1 MKNNIAILKAK
12 GIRVTPQRL
21 GVFEVLRDGNKH
33 LTADE
38 IYRKIKVNFPAISL
52 ATVYT
57 ILELYGRKNLAREM
71 RITFDKSC
79 FDGRMDSHH
88 HFLCKKCAKIF
99 DIDLHPCPTLQSSEV
114 NGHLI
119 QELQGYFY
127 GICCNCRE
135 HSDNKEEI
143 RSNEN

>member
-1 MKNNIAILKAK
+1 MKDRIAILKEN
-12 GIRVTPQRL
+12 GIRITPQRL
-21 GVFEVLRDGNKH
+21 GVYEILCNENKH
-33 LTADE
+33 LTVDE
-38 IYRKIKVNFPAISL
+38 IYRKMKVNFPAVSL

-57 ILELYGRKNLAREM
+57 ILELYGRKKLVREM

-88 HFLCKKCAKIF
+88 HFLCKRCGKII
-99 DIDLHPCPTLQSSEV
+99 DIDLHPCPALQRSEV

-127 GICCNCRE
+127 GICSDCRAIV
-135 HSDNKEEI
+135 DNSEEI
-143 RSNEN
+143 GRVEH